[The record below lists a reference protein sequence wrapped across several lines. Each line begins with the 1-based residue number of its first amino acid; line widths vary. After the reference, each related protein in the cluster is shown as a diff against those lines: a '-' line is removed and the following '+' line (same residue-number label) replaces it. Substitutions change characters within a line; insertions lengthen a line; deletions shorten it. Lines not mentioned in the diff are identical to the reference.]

1 MDARLAYYETEAS
14 SERLPEEGEGKFVS
28 LESHDADC
36 SLSVLYSLFVL
47 VFSQLAALVSSYP
60 SVKVLSQAKRNVLSS
75 SLHPHLLLMC
85 DTSVILSVLQR
96 GQNTLGPLTMLT
108 HQVWCLC
115 SVSLNRQPI
124 SGPKLD
130 LLSFLNFPEG
140 RVILLSNKHDCK
152 SLSSRRVAQ
161 ILESNCLQTLKY

>member
-1 MDARLAYYETEAS
+1 MFVLHIYETEAS
-14 SERLPEEGEGKFVS
+14 SGRLLEEGEGKFVL
-28 LESHDADC
+28 LESHHAEC

-47 VFSQLAALVSSYP
+47 VFSQLAALLSSYP
-60 SVKVLSQAKRNVLSS
+60 SVKVLSQAKCNVLSS

-140 RVILLSNKHDCK
+140 RVILLSNKDDCN